1 MIQNLFLY
9 DLNASKN
16 PHLTYFELV
25 SLTDEDST
33 AIKAKFSH
41 AFFRIARL
49 NVAFIAVKYINCV
62 MFLKVPMK
70 LNAIMALK

>member
-25 SLTDEDST
+25 SLTGEDST
-33 AIKAKFSH
+33 AIKAKFGL
-41 AFFRIARL
+41 AFYRRL
-49 NVAFIAVKYINCV
+49 NFAFIAVKYMNCV
-62 MFLKVPMK
+62 MLLKFPMK
-70 LNAIMALK
+70 LDAITALK